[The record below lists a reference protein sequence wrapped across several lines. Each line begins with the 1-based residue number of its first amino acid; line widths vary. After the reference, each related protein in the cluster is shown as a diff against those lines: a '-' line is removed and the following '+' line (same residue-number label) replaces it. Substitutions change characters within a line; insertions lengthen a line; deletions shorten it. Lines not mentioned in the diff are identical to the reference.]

1 MKKTVFLHIGYYKT
15 GTTAVQ
21 HYFHSNRQELLQ
33 CGILYPE
40 TGIFS
45 NASHGLLSM
54 KRLHEVGQMVP
65 QWFMLI
71 KSGMGRIKTAHRI
84 WEDVIK
90 EITDTT
96 AEKILISSEE
106 FTRYAMN
113 SESEALIF
121 EIKRFLRDFDVK
133 VLCYLRRQDDY
144 LESWYNQMVKMGA
157 KVSEGFSSDLLY
169 TLDEIHSNY
178 LRVLDAWER
187 IFGRLNMIVRIYDRR
202 NILDGDIIKDFLSI
216 FQLKGIY
223 MGNKSVSA
231 DLRNK
236 SINNSFIELKRW
248 CNYFLSG
255 EGERRKKKNDSI
267 REIFRAVNSLCMKN
281 TSRWRKRILFYDER
295 KELLRKNEGINR
307 EISNRYFN
315 GKWPLFPEI
324 GEEEMS
330 IPVAGEPGMKE
341 MLLLLLGTVTK
352 WYLQLHAAAGDIRTP
367 DELQRRIAE
376 IERSRS
382 WRITSPLREL
392 FDRVRKERNSG
403 FV

>member
-1 MKKTVFLHIGYYKT
+1 
-15 GTTAVQ
+15 
-21 HYFHSNRQELLQ
+21 
-33 CGILYPE
+33 
-40 TGIFS
+40 
-45 NASHGLLSM
+45 M
-54 KRLHEVGQMVP
+54 KRLHEVGQTVP
-65 QWFMLI
+65 QWFMFI
-71 KSGMGRIKTAHRI
+71 MSGMGRIKTAHRI

-90 EITDTT
+90 EITDTP
-96 AEKILISSEE
+96 AEKVLISSEE

-157 KVSEGFSSDLLY
+157 KVPEGFSSDLLY

-187 IFGRLNMIVRIYDRR
+187 IFGRSNMIVRIYDRR

-216 FQLKGIY
+216 FNLKGIY
-223 MGNKSVSA
+223 MGNKSISA

-255 EGERRKKKNDSI
+255 EGERRQTKNESI
-267 REIFRAVNSLCMKN
+267 REILRAVDSLYMKN
-281 TSRWRKRILFYDER
+281 TSRWRKRVLFYDER

-330 IPVAGEPGMKE
+330 VPVAGEPGMKE
-341 MLLLLLGTVTK
+341 MLLVLLGTVTK
-352 WYLQLHAAAGDIRTP
+352 WYLQVHAAAGDMRSP
-367 DELQRRIAE
+367 DELQRRIAA

-382 WRITSPLREL
+382 WRISAPLRNL
-392 FDRVRKERNSG
+392 LDRVRKRTNSSY
-403 FV
+403 V